1 MSARSISGDLIA
13 ALKRLRL
20 GGLLP
25 TLAERLI
32 LAEKEDTPYEDVLLM
47 LLVDEISRRD
57 STASIRRAD
66 QAGLDPDMVLE
77 RWDKS
82 AKVTY
87 DRRVMNEL
95 GSLRFVE
102 DHRNVVIL
110 GPVGVGKTFLA
121 NALGHLCCR
130 AGFNVRML
138 RADALLRLLKQSRM
152 DNSRDAV
159 MTELAT
165 VDVLIIDDFAL
176 EPMSREESRDIYQL
190 FVERNARL
198 STVVTSNRDTAEW
211 IAAFDDALLAQSAV
225 DRFKNNAF
233 DLVVDGESYRS
244 RLKPNIEKLPPP
256 PSAPVKKVAVHPR
269 TKAAN
274 RPSMTPRTSAPCR
287 GLRGPPGSTR
297 PQICGIRS
305 AGLRCPS
312 PGPMILATAGPIPL
326 ASDTLDAFSLD
337 GLPVLDVRSADL
349 VDVPV
354 AERRDEMTVLGVHP
368 ALLALR
374 RLQVTRAELSLEQ
387 GRRVVAVLHPLA
399 LVAASAATDLGSHLL
414 LPQHRL
420 FQREPLVLL
429 VPCFQRAG
437 PRIQRAHAHA
447 VARFRFVNACV
458 LGRLAVT
465 VHGPE
470 KSGSF
475 RRLAGSEKIGDRH
488 EIEGVIYVGRWTPM
502 PS

>member
-1 MSARSISGDLIA
+1 MSARSVSVELIA

-25 TLAERLI
+25 TLAERFT
-32 LAEKEDTPYEDVLLM
+32 LAEKEDTPYEDLLLM

-57 STASIRRAD
+57 STASIRRAE

-95 GSLRFVE
+95 VSLRFVE
-102 DHRNVVIL
+102 DHRNAVVL

-130 AGFNVRML
+130 AGFNVRLL

-152 DNSRDAV
+152 DNSREAV

-244 RLKPNIEKLPPP
+244 RLKPNIETVGPP
-256 PSAPVKKVAVHPR
+256 PSAPVKKPPAHPR
-269 TKAAN
+269 RRA
-274 RPSMTPRTSAPCR
+274 PPR
-287 GLRGPPGSTR
+287 
-297 PQICGIRS
+297 RS
-305 AGLRCPS
+305 
-312 PGPMILATAGPIPL
+312 
-326 ASDTLDAFSLD
+326 
-337 GLPVLDVRSADL
+337 
-349 VDVPV
+349 
-354 AERRDEMTVLGVHP
+354 
-368 ALLALR
+368 
-374 RLQVTRAELSLEQ
+374 
-387 GRRVVAVLHPLA
+387 
-399 LVAASAATDLGSHLL
+399 
-414 LPQHRL
+414 
-420 FQREPLVLL
+420 
-429 VPCFQRAG
+429 
-437 PRIQRAHAHA
+437 
-447 VARFRFVNACV
+447 
-458 LGRLAVT
+458 
-465 VHGPE
+465 
-470 KSGSF
+470 
-475 RRLAGSEKIGDRH
+475 
-488 EIEGVIYVGRWTPM
+488 
-502 PS
+502 

>member
-1 MSARSISGDLIA
+1 MRSISVDLIA

-25 TLAERLI
+25 TLAERLT

-77 RWDKS
+77 RWDKT

-95 GSLRFVE
+95 SSLRFVE

-130 AGFNVRML
+130 AAFNVRLM

-152 DNSRDAV
+152 DNSREAV

-165 VDVLIIDDFAL
+165 VDVLVIDDFAL

-256 PSAPVKKVAVHPR
+256 PSAPVKKVPVHPR

-274 RPSMTPRTSAPCR
+274 R
-287 GLRGPPGSTR
+287 
-297 PQICGIRS
+297 
-305 AGLRCPS
+305 
-312 PGPMILATAGPIPL
+312 
-326 ASDTLDAFSLD
+326 
-337 GLPVLDVRSADL
+337 
-349 VDVPV
+349 
-354 AERRDEMTVLGVHP
+354 RR
-368 ALLALR
+368 
-374 RLQVTRAELSLEQ
+374 
-387 GRRVVAVLHPLA
+387 
-399 LVAASAATDLGSHLL
+399 
-414 LPQHRL
+414 
-420 FQREPLVLL
+420 
-429 VPCFQRAG
+429 
-437 PRIQRAHAHA
+437 
-447 VARFRFVNACV
+447 
-458 LGRLAVT
+458 
-465 VHGPE
+465 
-470 KSGSF
+470 
-475 RRLAGSEKIGDRH
+475 
-488 EIEGVIYVGRWTPM
+488 
-502 PS
+502 